1 MGPTDIYTFEHIP
14 QSFYVEILTHSE
26 GIGWGPLGGVVQS

>member
-1 MGPTDIYTFEHIP
+1 MGTTNIYIFEYIP

-26 GIGWGPLGGVVQS
+26 GIWRGPLGGMVPS